1 MMLNGCAGLDGHET
15 MDEDQGQTARG
26 RRIMYEELL
35 ILIENRVDEIA
46 KKLVAEMQEKE
57 EVIHYRKVSTRTR
70 EERIG
75 NVIRDMCERLGY
87 WLNREAPGRSLS
99 SHYSRLG
106 AQRFRE
112 GIPLDELVLMFLLI
126 KRGIW
131 DELRHKLLI
140 DNSFTLTHLRELE
153 NNYHLF
159 FDRIIQA
166 VITGYQNG
174 LMKKTGDG
182 GFAKVTAGNKD
193 DCSEGRK
200 TRRSTTAKEEEQ

>member
-1 MMLNGCAGLDGHET
+1 V
-15 MDEDQGQTARG
+15 DQ
-26 RRIMYEELL
+26 
-35 ILIENRVDEIA
+35 
-46 KKLVAEMQEKE
+46 MQEKE
-57 EVIHYRKVSTRTR
+57 EIRHYRKVSARSR

-131 DELRHKLLI
+131 DELRHKLVV

-159 FDRIIQA
+159 FDRMIQS
-166 VITGYQNG
+166 VITGYQNA
-174 LMKKTGDG
+174 LMKNTGDG
-182 GFAKVTAGNKD
+182 GSGKVPAGKKD
-193 DCSEGRK
+193 DCKEGRK
-200 TRRSTTAKEEEQ
+200 PRRRTTAKEDKT

>member
-1 MMLNGCAGLDGHET
+1 MY
-15 MDEDQGQTARG
+15 GQ
-26 RRIMYEELL
+26 LL

-46 KKLVAEMQEKE
+46 KKLVAEMQDKE
-57 EVIHYRKVSTRTR
+57 EIRHYRKVSPRSR

-99 SHYSRLG
+99 AHYSRLG
-106 AQRFRE
+106 AHRFRE

-131 DELRHKLLI
+131 DELRHKLVV
-140 DNSFTLTHLRELE
+140 DNSFTLTRLRELE

-159 FDRIIQA
+159 FDRIIQS
-166 VITGYQNG
+166 VIVGYQNA
-174 LMKKTGDG
+174 
-182 GFAKVTAGNKD
+182 FAKKSGNGGSGKVPAGKKD
-193 DCSEGRK
+193 DCDGGREP
-200 TRRSTTAKEEEQ
+200 RRSTTAKEDRA